1 MATNDDDT
9 LPLQPPVRLPSE
21 AELAAAVR
29 ATPLTTALL
38 RATLT
43 TETAPDGEALPSADA
58 GTPEAPSAGAA
69 EEKAA
74 GTPGGEGPPG
84 ATGGPIANEEPPG
97 SATPMTGGE
106 GLLDEAGR
114 TRVTEVLRHGD
125 DGQLLRTWTEVCR
138 DVILRDERVFLCLV
152 RLFMRRERLAGPPGV
167 LGTLGLVRRVAQD
180 PPPAATRGRS
190 RKARSEQ
197 AEAEAEEIYALSPLG
212 SWAARGLISEA
223 SGQDIPVMGSFASR
237 DAAGL
242 LQGLRSYPEP
252 ERLEELTGW
261 LAGKDRREAAE
272 EVGAALATASPLG
285 RAVGVELLATD
296 FGDEGRRVLDRLIG
310 TPRIGA
316 VIAARLGRD
325 ERPSTPEEIAW
336 ALVDMAATLLEFGG
350 ETDEVIASIA
360 MGMDAEE
367 QAGTLTLFAL
377 GDHPWTAQVLRV
389 FIDHHPDERVAAA
402 ARKALRRLHGL
413 ASICG

>member
-38 RATLT
+38 RAT
-43 TETAPDGEALPSADA
+43 APAPGTDSGSGSGSDVGE
-58 GTPEAPSAGAA
+58 AGAA
-69 EEKAA
+69 GDEE
-74 GTPGGEGPPG
+74 
-84 ATGGPIANEEPPG
+84 
-97 SATPMTGGE
+97 
-106 GLLDEAGR
+106 LLDEALR
-114 TRVTEVLRHGD
+114 QRVAQVLREGED
-125 DGQLLRTWTEVCR
+125 RQVLSTWTEVCR
-138 DVILRDERVFLCLV
+138 DVVLRDEQVFLCLV
-152 RLFMRRERLAGPPGV
+152 RLFMRRERLSGPPGV

-180 PPPAATRGRS
+180 PPPAAPRGRGRRGGS
-190 RKARSEQ
+190 GPADPEP
-197 AEAEAEEIYALSPLG
+197 AELSALSPLG

-237 DAAGL
+237 DAAAL

-261 LAGKDRREAAE
+261 LAGRDRGEAAE

-296 FGDEGRRVLDRLIG
+296 FGDEGRRVLDRLID
-310 TPRIGA
+310 TPRLGA

-389 FIDHHPDERVAAA
+389 FIDHHPDRRVAAA

-413 ASICG
+413 ASIRG

>member
-1 MATNDDDT
+1 MSVVATNDDDT

-38 RATLT
+38 RATAPAAGAET
-43 TETAPDGEALPSADA
+43 ERGEDTEVGETETGRDQDTGMTEVA
-58 GTPEAPSAGAA
+58 
-69 EEKAA
+69 AA
-74 GTPGGEGPPG
+74 GD
-84 ATGGPIANEEPPG
+84 EE
-97 SATPMTGGE
+97 
-106 GLLDEAGR
+106 LLDEAVR
-114 TRVTEVLRHGD
+114 ERVAEVLREGD
-125 DGQLLRTWTEVCR
+125 SRRLLQMWTEVCR
-138 DVILRDERVFLCLV
+138 DVVLRDEQVFLRLV
-152 RLFMRRERLAGPPGV
+152 RLFMRRERLSGPPGV

-180 PPPAATRGRS
+180 PPPAAPRGRG
-190 RKARSEQ
+190 RKARSGPAA
-197 AEAEAEEIYALSPLG
+197 AETAELYALTPLG

-223 SGQDIPVMGSFASR
+223 SGQDIPVMGSFAAQ
-237 DAAGL
+237 DAAAL
-242 LQGLRSYPEP
+242 LHGLRSYPEP

-261 LAGKDRREAAE
+261 LAGKDRAKAAE
-272 EVGAALATASPLG
+272 EVGAALAAASPLG

-296 FGDEGRRVLDRLIG
+296 FGDEGRLVLDRLID
-310 TPRIGA
+310 TPRLGA

-413 ASICG
+413 ASIRG